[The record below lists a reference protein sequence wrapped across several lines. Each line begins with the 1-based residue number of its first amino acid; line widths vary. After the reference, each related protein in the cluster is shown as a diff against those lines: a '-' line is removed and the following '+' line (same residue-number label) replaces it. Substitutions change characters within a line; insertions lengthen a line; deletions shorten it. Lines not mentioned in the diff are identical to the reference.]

1 MLSESVAN
9 VVDSESLKERVMNRW
24 WYCFVIF
31 LWIGKGTAQIPVI
44 KIPPVA
50 QESIALS
57 DIAECVVREVRLE
70 QVEDVWLSSVRR
82 MMVDG
87 KNLFLRDYRQG
98 QVFRFDVSGKFLN
111 RIGQIGHGPNEYLYL
126 KAFCVDPDLKQI
138 YLMTEKGIKSYD
150 YEGNV
155 KDEYSCIRSLSSGS
169 LCCREGL
176 LYALGEEFG
185 RRTKEGKY
193 QNITTLYRFSSRLQ
207 ILDSVFFQCV
217 TQDRDL
223 FSTSGK
229 EMNFSINGYNLF
241 LYKAILTGTF
251 QYIPD
256 TLYRW
261 ENGKILPFLR
271 LDFGRVEVIRGMKN
285 MRIVNVFRTR
295 RFLFCNYLNIWYDD
309 FWCCYD
315 FQRQV
320 CMHSSK
326 KFRDDLLNFGEVELF
341 PLDLDRGLMY
351 FVKQSYELEG
361 MTENDNPVLY
371 IVELKK

>member
-1 MLSESVAN
+1 MAN

-295 RFLFCNYLNIWYDD
+295 RFLFCNYLNLWNDD

>member
-1 MLSESVAN
+1 MLSESMAN
-9 VVDSESLKERVMNRW
+9 VIDSESLKERVMNRW

-295 RFLFCNYLNIWYDD
+295 RFLFCNYLNLWNDD

>member
-295 RFLFCNYLNIWYDD
+295 RFLFCNYLNLWNDD

>member
-1 MLSESVAN
+1 MLSESMAN

-285 MRIVNVFRTR
+285 MRIVNIFRTR
-295 RFLFCNYLNIWYDD
+295 RFLFCNYLNLWNDD

>member
-285 MRIVNVFRTR
+285 MRIVNIFRTR
-295 RFLFCNYLNIWYDD
+295 RFLFCNYLNLWNDD